1 MKTKT
6 RNYLIGGI
14 GGTLLAA
21 AGTVALLNQLKLTP
35 KGVTP
40 VKGFDVNKYMGRWYE
55 IARLKNIFEHNLK
68 YITAEYS
75 LNDDGSIKVINKGFN
90 PETEKYEEVVGE
102 AVLAGEEGE
111 AKLKVSFFGPFY
123 AGYNVVKI
131 DPEYKYALVAG
142 KNRSYL
148 WLLSRDNDM
157 PPHVRKEYLQEA
169 MSLGYDISHLTWPIQ
184 RESQEEDE
192 YYLLIGTGCETR
204 LL

>member
-6 RNYLIGGI
+6 RNYVMGGV

-21 AGTVALLNQLKLTP
+21 GTIALINQFKVTP
-35 KGVTP
+35 KGITP
-40 VKGFDVNKYMGRWYE
+40 VKPFDLKKYMGTWYE
-55 IARLKNIFEHNLK
+55 IARMKNRFEKDLK

-75 LNDDGSIKVINKGFN
+75 LNENGTVKVINKGFN
-90 PETEKYEEVVGE
+90 PETEKYEEVTGQ
-102 AVLAGEEGE
+102 AILAGEENE
-111 AKLKVSFFGPFY
+111 AKLKVSFFGPLY
-123 AGYNVVKI
+123 SGYNVVKI

-142 KNRSYL
+142 KNRRYL

-157 PPHVRKEYLQEA
+157 PPHIRKEYLQEA
-169 MSLGYDISHLTWPIQ
+169 MRLGYDISNLTWPIQ

-192 YYLLIGTGCETR
+192 YYLIIGTGCEMR